1 MNTLF
6 NAIKEAHQALRPQVR
21 VTPLEYSPLLSQHSG
36 CEIYLKCEHLQH
48 TGSFK
53 FRGASNKL
61 RLLTDEQ
68 CQRGVITASTGNHGQ
83 AMALAGKLAGVKATI
98 YAPEQAAAIKLEAI
112 RALGGEVELI
122 PGDALNAELAAD
134 SAAQQQGKIY
144 ISPYNDRQIIAGQGT
159 CGMEMVEQQHIRAI
173 GIVGTGMQ
181 ARLHLMYLKSVISCR
196 QLWVWGRSETALEEY
211 RQYAEEEGFEV
222 NTTLD
227 AAELGR
233 HCQFIVTTTPGRE
246 AILHAVDIQPGT
258 HITAVGADGAGKHEL
273 TPELVAK
280 ADKILVDSW
289 AQCTEFGEISSAFQQ
304 RLLAHH
310 TLTEMGTVLAQGVP
324 FRDNDQQITLADLT
338 GLGIQDVQIVKGILM
353 G

>member
-6 NAIKEAHQALRPQVR
+6 DAIKEAHQALRPQVR

-68 CQRGVITASTGNHGQ
+68 RQQGVITASTGNHGQ

-159 CGMEMVEQQHIRAI
+159 CGMEMVEQQPD
-173 GIVGTGMQ
+173 
-181 ARLHLMYLKSVISCR
+181 
-196 QLWVWGRSETALEEY
+196 
-211 RQYAEEEGFEV
+211 
-222 NTTLD
+222 LD
-227 AAELGR
+227 AV
-233 HCQFIVTTTPGRE
+233 FV
-246 AILHAVDIQPGT
+246 
-258 HITAVGADGAGKHEL
+258 AVGGGGL
-273 TPELVAK
+273 
-280 ADKILVDSW
+280 
-289 AQCTEFGEISSAFQQ
+289 ISGIA
-304 RLLAHH
+304 
-310 TLTEMGTVLAQGVP
+310 TVLKKLSDKTQIIGCWPANATSMYTSLENGKIQEVAEQETLSDGTAGGVEP
-324 FRDNDQQITLADLT
+324 GAITFALCQQLIDQKVLVSEQEIKDAMRLIAHTDRWMIEGAAGVALAAALKLAPQW
-338 GLGIQDVQIVKGILM
+338 GG
-353 G
+353 

>member
-6 NAIKEAHQALRPQVR
+6 DAIKEAHQALRPQVR

-53 FRGASNKL
+53 FRGASSKL

-68 CQRGVITASTGNHGQ
+68 RQRGVITASTGNHGQ

-112 RALGGEVELI
+112 RALGGEVEMI

-159 CGMEMVEQQHIRAI
+159 CGMEMVEQQPD
-173 GIVGTGMQ
+173 
-181 ARLHLMYLKSVISCR
+181 
-196 QLWVWGRSETALEEY
+196 
-211 RQYAEEEGFEV
+211 
-222 NTTLD
+222 LD
-227 AAELGR
+227 AV
-233 HCQFIVTTTPGRE
+233 FV
-246 AILHAVDIQPGT
+246 
-258 HITAVGADGAGKHEL
+258 AVGGGGL
-273 TPELVAK
+273 
-280 ADKILVDSW
+280 
-289 AQCTEFGEISSAFQQ
+289 ISGIA
-304 RLLAHH
+304 
-310 TLTEMGTVLAQGVP
+310 TVLKKLSDKTQIIGCWPANATSMYTSLENGKIQEVAEQETLSDGTAGGVEPGAITFALCQQLIDQKVLVSEQEIKDAMRLIAHTDRWMIEGAAGVALAAALKQAPLWQGKKVAVVLCGK
-324 FRDNDQQITLADLT
+324 NIVLKKY
-338 GLGIQDVQIVKGILM
+338 LGAVSE
-353 G
+353 

>member
-6 NAIKEAHQALRPQVR
+6 DAIKEAHQTLRPQVR

-68 CQRGVITASTGNHGQ
+68 RQRGVITASTGNHGQ

-159 CGMEMVEQQHIRAI
+159 CGMEMVEQQPD
-173 GIVGTGMQ
+173 
-181 ARLHLMYLKSVISCR
+181 
-196 QLWVWGRSETALEEY
+196 
-211 RQYAEEEGFEV
+211 
-222 NTTLD
+222 LD
-227 AAELGR
+227 AV
-233 HCQFIVTTTPGRE
+233 FV
-246 AILHAVDIQPGT
+246 
-258 HITAVGADGAGKHEL
+258 AVGGGGL
-273 TPELVAK
+273 
-280 ADKILVDSW
+280 
-289 AQCTEFGEISSAFQQ
+289 ISGIA
-304 RLLAHH
+304 
-310 TLTEMGTVLAQGVP
+310 TVLKKLSDKTQIIGCWPANATSMYTSLENGQIQEVAEQETLSDGTAGSVEPGAITFALCQQLIDQKVLVSEQEIKDAMRLIARTDRWMIEGAAGVALAAALKLAPRWQGKKVAVVLCGK
-324 FRDNDQQITLADLT
+324 NIVLEKY
-338 GLGIQDVQIVKGILM
+338 LGAVSA
-353 G
+353 

>member
-6 NAIKEAHQALRPQVR
+6 DAIKEAHQALRPQVR

-68 CQRGVITASTGNHGQ
+68 RQRGVITASTGNHGQ
-83 AMALAGKLAGVKATI
+83 AMALAGRLAGVKATI

-159 CGMEMVEQQHIRAI
+159 CGMEMVEQQPD
-173 GIVGTGMQ
+173 
-181 ARLHLMYLKSVISCR
+181 
-196 QLWVWGRSETALEEY
+196 
-211 RQYAEEEGFEV
+211 
-222 NTTLD
+222 LD
-227 AAELGR
+227 AV
-233 HCQFIVTTTPGRE
+233 FV
-246 AILHAVDIQPGT
+246 
-258 HITAVGADGAGKHEL
+258 AVGGGGL
-273 TPELVAK
+273 
-280 ADKILVDSW
+280 
-289 AQCTEFGEISSAFQQ
+289 ISGIA
-304 RLLAHH
+304 
-310 TLTEMGTVLAQGVP
+310 TVLKKLSDKTQIIGCWPANATSMYTSLENGKIQEVAEQETLSDGTAGGVEPGAITFALCQQLIDQKVLVSEQEIKDAMRLIAHTDRWMIEGAAGVALAAALKQATLWQGKKVAVVLCGK
-324 FRDNDQQITLADLT
+324 NIVLKKY
-338 GLGIQDVQIVKGILM
+338 LGAVSE
-353 G
+353 

>member
-6 NAIKEAHQALRPQVR
+6 DAIKEAHQALRPQVR

-68 CQRGVITASTGNHGQ
+68 RQQGVITASTGNHGQ

-159 CGMEMVEQQHIRAI
+159 CGMEMVEQQPD
-173 GIVGTGMQ
+173 
-181 ARLHLMYLKSVISCR
+181 
-196 QLWVWGRSETALEEY
+196 
-211 RQYAEEEGFEV
+211 
-222 NTTLD
+222 LD
-227 AAELGR
+227 AV
-233 HCQFIVTTTPGRE
+233 FV
-246 AILHAVDIQPGT
+246 
-258 HITAVGADGAGKHEL
+258 AVGGGGL
-273 TPELVAK
+273 
-280 ADKILVDSW
+280 
-289 AQCTEFGEISSAFQQ
+289 ISGIA
-304 RLLAHH
+304 
-310 TLTEMGTVLAQGVP
+310 TVLKKLSDKTQIIGCWPANATSMYTSLENGKIQEVAEQETLSDSTAGGVEP
-324 FRDNDQQITLADLT
+324 GAITFALCQQLIDQKVLVSEQEIKDAMRLIAHTDRWMIEGAAGVALAAALKLAPQW
-338 GLGIQDVQIVKGILM
+338 GG
-353 G
+353 

>member
-6 NAIKEAHQALRPQVR
+6 DAIKETHQALRPQVR

-68 CQRGVITASTGNHGQ
+68 RQQGVITASTGNHGQ

-159 CGMEMVEQQHIRAI
+159 CGMEMVEQQPDLDAVFVAVGGGGLISGIATVLKKLSDKTQIIGCWPANATSMYTSLENGKIQEVAEQETLSDGTAGGVEPRAI
-173 GIVGTGMQ
+173 TFALCQQLIDQKVLVSEQEIKDAMRLIAHTDRWMIEGAAGVALAAALKLAPQWQGKKVAVVLCGKNIV
-181 ARLHLMYLKSVISCR
+181 LKKYLGAV
-196 QLWVWGRSETALEEY
+196 SE
-211 RQYAEEEGFEV
+211 
-222 NTTLD
+222 
-227 AAELGR
+227 
-233 HCQFIVTTTPGRE
+233 
-246 AILHAVDIQPGT
+246 
-258 HITAVGADGAGKHEL
+258 
-273 TPELVAK
+273 
-280 ADKILVDSW
+280 
-289 AQCTEFGEISSAFQQ
+289 
-304 RLLAHH
+304 
-310 TLTEMGTVLAQGVP
+310 
-324 FRDNDQQITLADLT
+324 
-338 GLGIQDVQIVKGILM
+338 
-353 G
+353 

>member
-6 NAIKEAHQALRPQVR
+6 DAIKEAHQALRPQVR

-68 CQRGVITASTGNHGQ
+68 RQRGVITASTGNHGQ

-159 CGMEMVEQQHIRAI
+159 CGMEMVEQQPD
-173 GIVGTGMQ
+173 
-181 ARLHLMYLKSVISCR
+181 
-196 QLWVWGRSETALEEY
+196 
-211 RQYAEEEGFEV
+211 
-222 NTTLD
+222 LD
-227 AAELGR
+227 AV
-233 HCQFIVTTTPGRE
+233 FV
-246 AILHAVDIQPGT
+246 
-258 HITAVGADGAGKHEL
+258 AVGGGGL
-273 TPELVAK
+273 
-280 ADKILVDSW
+280 
-289 AQCTEFGEISSAFQQ
+289 ISGIA
-304 RLLAHH
+304 
-310 TLTEMGTVLAQGVP
+310 TVLKKLSDKTQIIGCWPANATSMYTSLENGKIQEVAEQETLSDGTAGGVESGAITFALCQQLIDQKVLVSEQEIKDAMRLIAHTDRWMIEGAAGVALAAALKQAPLWQGKKVAVVLCGK
-324 FRDNDQQITLADLT
+324 NIVLKKY
-338 GLGIQDVQIVKGILM
+338 LGAVCE
-353 G
+353 

>member
-6 NAIKEAHQALRPQVR
+6 DAIKEAHQVLRPQVR

-68 CQRGVITASTGNHGQ
+68 RQQGVITASTGNHGQ

-112 RALGGEVELI
+112 RALGREVELI

-144 ISPYNDRQIIAGQGT
+144 ISPYNDEQIIAGQGT
-159 CGMEMVEQQHIRAI
+159 CGMEMVEQQP
-173 GIVGTGMQ
+173 
-181 ARLHLMYLKSVISCR
+181 
-196 QLWVWGRSETALEEY
+196 
-211 RQYAEEEGFEV
+211 
-222 NTTLD
+222 NLD
-227 AAELGR
+227 AV
-233 HCQFIVTTTPGRE
+233 FV
-246 AILHAVDIQPGT
+246 
-258 HITAVGADGAGKHEL
+258 AVGGGGL
-273 TPELVAK
+273 
-280 ADKILVDSW
+280 
-289 AQCTEFGEISSAFQQ
+289 ISGIA
-304 RLLAHH
+304 
-310 TLTEMGTVLAQGVP
+310 TVLKKLSDKTQIIGCWPANATSMYTSLENGQIQEVAEQETLSDGTAGGVEPGAITFALCQQLIDQKVLVSEQEIKDAMRLIARTDRWMIEGAAGVALAAALKLAPHWQGKKVAVVLCGK
-324 FRDNDQQITLADLT
+324 NIVLEKY
-338 GLGIQDVQIVKGILM
+338 LGAVSE
-353 G
+353 

>member
-6 NAIKEAHQALRPQVR
+6 DAIKEAHQALRPQVR

-61 RLLTDEQ
+61 RLLADEQ
-68 CQRGVITASTGNHGQ
+68 RQRGVITASTGNHGQ

-159 CGMEMVEQQHIRAI
+159 CGMEMVEQQPD
-173 GIVGTGMQ
+173 
-181 ARLHLMYLKSVISCR
+181 
-196 QLWVWGRSETALEEY
+196 
-211 RQYAEEEGFEV
+211 
-222 NTTLD
+222 LD
-227 AAELGR
+227 AV
-233 HCQFIVTTTPGRE
+233 FV
-246 AILHAVDIQPGT
+246 
-258 HITAVGADGAGKHEL
+258 AVGGGGL
-273 TPELVAK
+273 
-280 ADKILVDSW
+280 
-289 AQCTEFGEISSAFQQ
+289 ISGIA
-304 RLLAHH
+304 
-310 TLTEMGTVLAQGVP
+310 TVLKKLSDKTQIIGCWPANATSMYTSLENGKIQEVAEQETLSDGTAGGVEPGAITFALCQQLIDQKVLVSEQEIKDAMRLIAHTDRWMIEGAAGVALAAALKQAPLWQGKKVAVVLCGK
-324 FRDNDQQITLADLT
+324 NIVLKKY
-338 GLGIQDVQIVKGILM
+338 LGAVCE
-353 G
+353 

>member
-6 NAIKEAHQALRPQVR
+6 DAIKEAHQALRPQVR

-68 CQRGVITASTGNHGQ
+68 RQRGVITASTGNHGQ

-159 CGMEMVEQQHIRAI
+159 CGMEMVEQQPD
-173 GIVGTGMQ
+173 
-181 ARLHLMYLKSVISCR
+181 
-196 QLWVWGRSETALEEY
+196 
-211 RQYAEEEGFEV
+211 
-222 NTTLD
+222 LD
-227 AAELGR
+227 AV
-233 HCQFIVTTTPGRE
+233 FV
-246 AILHAVDIQPGT
+246 
-258 HITAVGADGAGKHEL
+258 AVGGGGL
-273 TPELVAK
+273 
-280 ADKILVDSW
+280 
-289 AQCTEFGEISSAFQQ
+289 ISGIA
-304 RLLAHH
+304 
-310 TLTEMGTVLAQGVP
+310 TVLKKLSDKTQIIGCWPANATSMYTSLENGKIQEVAEQETLSDGTAGGVEPGAITFALCQQLIDQKVLVSEQEIKDAMRLIAHTDRWMIEGAAGVALAAALNQAPLWQGKKVAVVLCGK
-324 FRDNDQQITLADLT
+324 NIVLKKY
-338 GLGIQDVQIVKGILM
+338 LGAVSE
-353 G
+353 

>member
-159 CGMEMVEQQHIRAI
+159 CGMEMVEQQPD
-173 GIVGTGMQ
+173 
-181 ARLHLMYLKSVISCR
+181 
-196 QLWVWGRSETALEEY
+196 
-211 RQYAEEEGFEV
+211 
-222 NTTLD
+222 LD
-227 AAELGR
+227 AV
-233 HCQFIVTTTPGRE
+233 FV
-246 AILHAVDIQPGT
+246 
-258 HITAVGADGAGKHEL
+258 AVGGGGL
-273 TPELVAK
+273 
-280 ADKILVDSW
+280 
-289 AQCTEFGEISSAFQQ
+289 ISGIA
-304 RLLAHH
+304 
-310 TLTEMGTVLAQGVP
+310 TVLKKLSDKTQIIGCWPANATSMYTSLENGKIQEVAEQDTLSDGTAGGVEPGAITFALCQQLIDQKVLVSEQEIKDAMRLIAHTDRWMIEGAAGVALAAALKQAPLWQGKKVAVVLCGK
-324 FRDNDQQITLADLT
+324 NIVLKKY
-338 GLGIQDVQIVKGILM
+338 LGAVSE
-353 G
+353 

>member
-6 NAIKEAHQALRPQVR
+6 DAIKEAHQALRPQVR

-68 CQRGVITASTGNHGQ
+68 RQRGVITASTGNHGQ

-122 PGDALNAELAAD
+122 PGNALNAELAAD

-159 CGMEMVEQQHIRAI
+159 CGMEMVEQQPD
-173 GIVGTGMQ
+173 
-181 ARLHLMYLKSVISCR
+181 
-196 QLWVWGRSETALEEY
+196 
-211 RQYAEEEGFEV
+211 
-222 NTTLD
+222 LD
-227 AAELGR
+227 AV
-233 HCQFIVTTTPGRE
+233 FV
-246 AILHAVDIQPGT
+246 
-258 HITAVGADGAGKHEL
+258 AVGGGGL
-273 TPELVAK
+273 
-280 ADKILVDSW
+280 
-289 AQCTEFGEISSAFQQ
+289 ISGIA
-304 RLLAHH
+304 
-310 TLTEMGTVLAQGVP
+310 TVLKKLSDKTQIIGCWPANATSMYTSLENGKIQEVAEQETLSDGTAGGVEPGAITFALCQQLIDQKVLVSEQEIKDAMRLIAHTDRWMIEGAAGVALAAALKQAPLWQGKKVAVVLCGK
-324 FRDNDQQITLADLT
+324 NIVLKKY
-338 GLGIQDVQIVKGILM
+338 LGAVCE
-353 G
+353 

>member
-61 RLLTDEQ
+61 RLLTDKQ

-159 CGMEMVEQQHIRAI
+159 CGMEMVEQQPD
-173 GIVGTGMQ
+173 
-181 ARLHLMYLKSVISCR
+181 
-196 QLWVWGRSETALEEY
+196 
-211 RQYAEEEGFEV
+211 
-222 NTTLD
+222 LD
-227 AAELGR
+227 AV
-233 HCQFIVTTTPGRE
+233 FV
-246 AILHAVDIQPGT
+246 
-258 HITAVGADGAGKHEL
+258 AVGGGGL
-273 TPELVAK
+273 
-280 ADKILVDSW
+280 
-289 AQCTEFGEISSAFQQ
+289 ISGIA
-304 RLLAHH
+304 
-310 TLTEMGTVLAQGVP
+310 TVLKKLSDKTQIIGCWPANATSMYTSLENGKIQEVAEQETLSDGTAGGVEPGAITFALCQQLIDQKVLVSEQEIKDAMRLIAHTDRWMIEGAAGVALAAALKQAPLWQGRKVAVVLCGK
-324 FRDNDQQITLADLT
+324 NIVLKKY
-338 GLGIQDVQIVKGILM
+338 LGAVSE
-353 G
+353 

>member
-6 NAIKEAHQALRPQVR
+6 DAIKEAHQALRPQVR

-68 CQRGVITASTGNHGQ
+68 RQRGVITASTGNHGQ

-159 CGMEMVEQQHIRAI
+159 CGMEVVEQQPD
-173 GIVGTGMQ
+173 
-181 ARLHLMYLKSVISCR
+181 
-196 QLWVWGRSETALEEY
+196 
-211 RQYAEEEGFEV
+211 
-222 NTTLD
+222 LD
-227 AAELGR
+227 AV
-233 HCQFIVTTTPGRE
+233 FV
-246 AILHAVDIQPGT
+246 
-258 HITAVGADGAGKHEL
+258 AVGGGGL
-273 TPELVAK
+273 
-280 ADKILVDSW
+280 
-289 AQCTEFGEISSAFQQ
+289 ISGIA
-304 RLLAHH
+304 
-310 TLTEMGTVLAQGVP
+310 TVLKKLSDKTQIIGCWPANATSMYTSLVNGKIQEVAEQETLSDGTAGGVEPGAITFALCQQLIDQKVLVSEQEIKDAMRLIAHTDRWMIEGAAGVALAAALKQAPLWQGKKVAVVLCGK
-324 FRDNDQQITLADLT
+324 NIVLKKY
-338 GLGIQDVQIVKGILM
+338 LGAVSE
-353 G
+353 

>member
-159 CGMEMVEQQHIRAI
+159 CGMEMVEQQPD
-173 GIVGTGMQ
+173 
-181 ARLHLMYLKSVISCR
+181 
-196 QLWVWGRSETALEEY
+196 
-211 RQYAEEEGFEV
+211 
-222 NTTLD
+222 LD
-227 AAELGR
+227 AV
-233 HCQFIVTTTPGRE
+233 FV
-246 AILHAVDIQPGT
+246 
-258 HITAVGADGAGKHEL
+258 AVGGGGL
-273 TPELVAK
+273 
-280 ADKILVDSW
+280 
-289 AQCTEFGEISSAFQQ
+289 ISGIA
-304 RLLAHH
+304 
-310 TLTEMGTVLAQGVP
+310 TVLKKLSDKTQIIGCWPANATSMYTSLENGKIQEVAEQETLSDGTAGGVEPGAITFALCQQLIDQKVLVSEQEIKDAMRLIAHTDRWMIEGAAGVALAAALKQAPLWQGKKVAVVLCGK
-324 FRDNDQQITLADLT
+324 NIVLKKY
-338 GLGIQDVQIVKGILM
+338 LGAVSE
-353 G
+353 

>member
-6 NAIKEAHQALRPQVR
+6 DAIKEAHQTLRPQVR

-68 CQRGVITASTGNHGQ
+68 RQRGVITASTGNHGQ

-98 YAPEQAAAIKLEAI
+98 YAPEQAATIKLEAI

-159 CGMEMVEQQHIRAI
+159 CGMEMVEQQPD
-173 GIVGTGMQ
+173 
-181 ARLHLMYLKSVISCR
+181 
-196 QLWVWGRSETALEEY
+196 
-211 RQYAEEEGFEV
+211 
-222 NTTLD
+222 LD
-227 AAELGR
+227 AV
-233 HCQFIVTTTPGRE
+233 FV
-246 AILHAVDIQPGT
+246 
-258 HITAVGADGAGKHEL
+258 AVGGGGL
-273 TPELVAK
+273 
-280 ADKILVDSW
+280 
-289 AQCTEFGEISSAFQQ
+289 ISGIA
-304 RLLAHH
+304 
-310 TLTEMGTVLAQGVP
+310 TVLKKLSDKTQIIGCWPANATSMYTSLENGQIQEVAEQETLSDGTAGGVEPGAITFALCQQLIDQKVLVSEQEIKDAMRLIARTDRWMIEGAAGVALAAALKLAPRWQGKKVAVVLCGK
-324 FRDNDQQITLADLT
+324 NIVLEKY
-338 GLGIQDVQIVKGILM
+338 LGAVSA
-353 G
+353 

>member
-159 CGMEMVEQQHIRAI
+159 CGMEMVEQQPD
-173 GIVGTGMQ
+173 
-181 ARLHLMYLKSVISCR
+181 
-196 QLWVWGRSETALEEY
+196 
-211 RQYAEEEGFEV
+211 
-222 NTTLD
+222 LD
-227 AAELGR
+227 AV
-233 HCQFIVTTTPGRE
+233 FV
-246 AILHAVDIQPGT
+246 
-258 HITAVGADGAGKHEL
+258 AVGGGGL
-273 TPELVAK
+273 
-280 ADKILVDSW
+280 
-289 AQCTEFGEISSAFQQ
+289 ISGIA
-304 RLLAHH
+304 
-310 TLTEMGTVLAQGVP
+310 TVLKKLSDKTQIIGCWSANATSMYTSLENGKIQEVAEQETLSDGTAGGVEPGAITFALCQQLIDQKVLVSEQEIKDAMRLIAHTDRWMIEGAAGVALAAALKQAPLWQGRKVAVVLCGK
-324 FRDNDQQITLADLT
+324 NIVLKKY
-338 GLGIQDVQIVKGILM
+338 LGAISE
-353 G
+353 

>member
-6 NAIKEAHQALRPQVR
+6 DAIQEAHQALRPQVR

-61 RLLTDEQ
+61 RLLTNEQ
-68 CQRGVITASTGNHGQ
+68 RHRGVITASTGNHGQ

-98 YAPEQAAAIKLEAI
+98 YAPEQAAAIKLEVI

-159 CGMEMVEQQHIRAI
+159 CGMEMIEQQPD
-173 GIVGTGMQ
+173 
-181 ARLHLMYLKSVISCR
+181 
-196 QLWVWGRSETALEEY
+196 
-211 RQYAEEEGFEV
+211 
-222 NTTLD
+222 LD
-227 AAELGR
+227 AI
-233 HCQFIVTTTPGRE
+233 FV
-246 AILHAVDIQPGT
+246 
-258 HITAVGADGAGKHEL
+258 AVGGGGL
-273 TPELVAK
+273 
-280 ADKILVDSW
+280 
-289 AQCTEFGEISSAFQQ
+289 ISGIA
-304 RLLAHH
+304 
-310 TLTEMGTVLAQGVP
+310 TVLKKLSDKTQIIGCWPANATSMYTSLENGQIQEVAEQETLSDGTAGGVEPGAITFALCQQLIDQKVLVSEQEIKDAMRLIARTDRWMIEGAAGVALAAALKQAPLWQGKKVAVVLCGK
-324 FRDNDQQITLADLT
+324 N
-338 GLGIQDVQIVKGILM
+338 IVLEKYLEAVSE
-353 G
+353 